1 MQKKNFLLGFGVAAS
16 SIAIA
21 LSCVVVNHAS
31 KLKSAKGV
39 DDYYSVSFS
48 ASDIFGVDHAT
59 SGSEVD
65 EYFESGTKI
74 VKTDQLHNDVT
85 IGYDNCYR
93 YDFNGTEYFEVK
105 RNGEGA
111 IYNVTPINS
120 ITSLSVL
127 MAGPFKMEWGW
138 EKVDGVIKY
147 LDYTTANESNSIHT
161 FDFGGYHPN
170 YFRISCNNQY
180 TSKQLANFVIKFDKD
195 CVVGESPYFDK
206 DGIRYKK
213 YGSDAYQV
221 AGFAGAAMATVNIPD
236 TVNGLP
242 VVRIGANAFRNQ
254 TDITSLTLPNNLSVI
269 ENDAF
274 NGCSNIGAIEI
285 PNTVVF
291 IGDRAFDG
299 TTGCSSLTFEAGGT
313 SILNLCIAAF
323 QGNGH
328 VGTLTLPKRI
338 GDFAY
343 DGYMFSGCQNI
354 TEFALNNDDVAGN
367 VAAVEDG
374 VLFWNGPNYNYYNK
388 ILVSYPAANSRQT
401 YYIPVDCTRICTRDG
416 LSGAQNI
423 KKLVIQNDVDMYF
436 GASSCI
442 DMANLEEIEFAN
454 TAHTVIFYWYA
465 ISAPKLS
472 NFVVPANV
480 RVDSCGFASLGNTST
495 TPRNI
500 YFDGTAQDLENANW
514 DSNWDGASGTND
526 KIKLLTRSDSEPAT
540 DADKLT
546 MWHYV
551 NFIPTAWLKQI
562 TIDATGY
569 NAGGN
574 IYALWGWKGSG
585 NGTLYL
591 GTNDGDCW
599 FVNVPGELDGFIILR
614 LDPAFSYTQ
623 GSTDWPEGVWNQSN
637 DQTNV
642 IWQRFY
648 MEGYSDGRIYGHWA

>member
-39 DDYYSVSFS
+39 DDFYSISFS
-48 ASDIFGVDHAT
+48 AGDIFDVDRET
-59 SGSEVD
+59 SGAEVD
-65 EYFESGTKI
+65 AFFESGSK
-74 VKTDQLHNDVT
+74 VLKTDQLHNDVT
-85 IGYDNCYR
+85 IGYENCYR
-93 YDFNGTEYFEVK
+93 YDFGGVEYFEVK

-147 LDYTTANESNSIHT
+147 LDYTTTNESNSIHT

-180 TSKQLANFVIKFDKD
+180 TSQQLANFVIKLDKD

-213 YGSDAYQV
+213 YGSDAYEV
-221 AGFAGAAMATVNIPD
+221 TGFTGAAMATVNIPD

-254 TDITSLTLPNNLSVI
+254 TDITSLTLPNNLTVI

-274 NGCSNIGAIEI
+274 NSCSNIGAIEI

-299 TTGCSSLTFEAGGT
+299 TSGCSSLTFEAGGT
-313 SILNLCIAAF
+313 STLNLCIAAF

-328 VGTLTLPKRI
+328 VGTLILPKRI
-338 GDFAY
+338 SEFAY
-343 DGYMFSGCQNI
+343 DGYIFSGCANI

-374 VLFWNGPNYNYYNK
+374 VLFWYGPNYNYYNK
-388 ILVSYPAANSRQT
+388 ILVSYPAANTRQT

-416 LSGAQNI
+416 LSNSNNI
-423 KKLVIQNDVDMYF
+423 KKLVIQNDVDIYF
-436 GASSCI
+436 GASSCA

-454 TAHTVIFYWYA
+454 TAHEVIFYWYA
-465 ISAPKLS
+465 LSGPKL
-472 NFVVPANV
+472 NNLVIPTNV
-480 RVDSCGFASLGNTST
+480 RVDNGGFGSLGNTST

-514 DSNWDGASGTND
+514 DSNWDGASGAND

-551 NFIPTAWLKQI
+551 NFIPTPWLKQI

-599 FVNVPGELDGFIILR
+599 FVNVPGELDSFIILR

-623 GSTDWPEGVWNQSN
+623 GSTDWPEGVWNQSDN
-637 DQTNV
+637 QTNV
-642 IWQRFY
+642 VWLRFY
-648 MEGYSDGRIYGHWA
+648 MDGYNGSQIYGHWA